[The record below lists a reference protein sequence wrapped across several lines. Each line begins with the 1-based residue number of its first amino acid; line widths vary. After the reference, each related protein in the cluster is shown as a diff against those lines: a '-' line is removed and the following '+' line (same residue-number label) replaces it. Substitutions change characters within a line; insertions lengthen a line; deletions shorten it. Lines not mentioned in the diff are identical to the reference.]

1 MRPPSIVLNDPI
13 DALSVTAVSDM
24 KAEILHIQNHAFPY
38 EVYESEIKLDRRDR
52 HPITLFSFVFN
63 AFPSPLLDDVA
74 IRLWAEVARRFLTL
88 KKQFQEKSNGEVIGR
103 ISFKFENARVEYE
116 FSRLTRNSL
125 LNLVRI
131 GQFVKQYPESD
142 KIRSLC
148 DGTILV
154 SFRSEE
160 TGNDVTAQPGEGV
173 RLKIRA
179 LLKVLGEALSSH
191 GGHRR

>member
-1 MRPPSIVLNDPI
+1 
-13 DALSVTAVSDM
+13 
-24 KAEILHIQNHAFPY
+24 
-38 EVYESEIKLDRRDR
+38 
-52 HPITLFSFVFN
+52 
-63 AFPSPLLDDVA
+63 
-74 IRLWAEVARRFLTL
+74 LTL

-131 GQFVKQYPESD
+131 GQFVKQYPESE
-142 KIRSLC
+142 KIRSLY

-160 TGNDVTAQPGEGV
+160 TRNNVAAQPSEGV
-173 RLKIRA
+173 RLKIRS
-179 LLKVLGEALSSH
+179 LLRLLGEALPPH

>member
-1 MRPPSIVLNDPI
+1 
-13 DALSVTAVSDM
+13 M
-24 KAEILHIQNHAFPY
+24 KAEILHIQNHDFSY
-38 EVYESEIKLDRRDR
+38 EVYESEIKLDRRDGN
-52 HPITLFSFVFN
+52 PITLFSFVFN

-131 GQFVKQYPESD
+131 GQFVKQYPESE
-142 KIRSLC
+142 KIRSLY

-160 TGNDVTAQPGEGV
+160 TRNNVAAQPSEGV
-173 RLKIRA
+173 RLKIRS
-179 LLKVLGEALSSH
+179 LLRLLGEALPPH